1 MSNFQQQ
8 VSKKFYYLIA
18 TCYMTAGIVDV
29 IVGSVWP
36 VIATSL
42 RVDIS
47 LIGVLVML
55 SYIGSIATSPNTYKI
70 RKKIG
75 TNYTMV
81 LSMLCFVVSLTIYIF
96 AKTIYSL
103 AIGMFVNGIGYGL
116 LEVNVSSYVL
126 KAYGIR
132 EEAILFSLWSLGS
145 VIGSAIMAISI
156 SYFPSYQS
164 GFGVLIGALLINIA
178 LLIRTKAKWVVE
190 RQSLPKELLELHSV
204 TEEEKKIVVKVND
217 IIKNKKEVFVLICF
231 FLVQGVVITLNTI
244 SSTILVTKGGINDNT
259 AVSLVII
266 YFAALFFGRIVFGKF
281 AEKSSV
287 MKVIKINTILVIML
301 FILLYL
307 SPNNKFI
314 IFSILILTGFTASPL
329 LPLFNASIKEL
340 FDIKFLSA
348 LLGYGDVCGV
358 IGIIIISGLST
369 LIMKMTSINYV
380 LLSFVLFMLIVYV
393 LLRKIEQIKK

>member
-55 SYIGSIATSPNTYKI
+55 SYIGSIATSSNTYKI

-81 LSMLCFVVSLTIYIF
+81 LSMICFVVSLTIYIF

-190 RQSLPKELLELHSV
+190 RQSLPKKLLELHSV

-217 IIKNKKEVFVLICF
+217 IIKNKKAVFVLICF

-244 SSTILVTKGGINDNT
+244 ASTILVTKGGINDNT

-266 YFAALFFGRIVFGKF
+266 YFAALFLGRIAFGKL

-329 LPLFNASIKEL
+329 LHLFNASIKEL

-358 IGIIIISGLST
+358 LGIIIISGLST

-393 LLRKIEQIKK
+393 LLQKIEQIKK

>member
-1 MSNFQQQ
+1 
-8 VSKKFYYLIA
+8 
-18 TCYMTAGIVDV
+18 MTAGIVDV

-96 AKTIYSL
+96 ARTIYSL
-103 AIGMFVNGIGYGL
+103 AIGMIVNGIGYGL

-164 GFGVLIGALLINIA
+164 GFGVLIVALLINIA
-178 LLIRTKAKWVVE
+178 LLIRTKAKWVVD
-190 RQSLPKELLELHSV
+190 RQSLPKEVLKLHSV

-217 IIKNKKEVFVLICF
+217 ILKNKKAILVLICF

-244 SSTILVTKGGINDNT
+244 ASTILVTKGGINDNK

-266 YFAALFFGRIVFGKF
+266 YFVALFFGRIVFGKL

-307 SPNNKFI
+307 ITNNKII
-314 IFSILILTGFTASPL
+314 IFSVLILAGFTASPL
-329 LPLFNASIKEL
+329 IPLFNASIKEL

-358 IGIIIISGLST
+358 IGIILISGLST

-380 LLSFVLFMLIVYV
+380 LLSFELFMLIVYV